1 MPNDKY
7 LYVVD
12 DLYFDTYSFNNIA
25 GNLEDVDQSSLDSQ
39 MEFIKEEVNEFIKGH
54 NEKNLV
60 ETCDGIV
67 DTLVTV
73 FGYMQKLES
82 IYGIDWGDIM
92 EAVALNNLSK
102 FPESEQIA
110 IETVEYYK
118 TQGIDTYYEY
128 NQDYSRY
135 VIKDS
140 KTHKVKK
147 PLGFTSVDLKPF
159 MPVLH

>member
-1 MPNDKY
+1 MYEYNI
-7 LYVVD
+7 D
-12 DLYFDTYSFNNIA
+12 DLYFDTFSFNNIA

-54 NEKNLV
+54 NEKDLI

-73 FGYMQKLES
+73 FGYMQKLEAV
-82 IYGIDWGDIM
+82 YGIDWSKIT

-102 FPESEQIA
+102 YPESEEIA
-110 IETVEYYK
+110 IETVEYYSK
-118 TQGIDTYYEY
+118 QGVDTYYEY
-128 NQDYSRY
+128 NEVYNRF
-135 VIKDS
+135 VIKDK
-140 KTHKVKK
+140 KTNKVKK

-159 MPVLH
+159 MPVNH